1 MFKLIIPQLGR
12 YIAEGIMH
20 KKIRTQTNQ
29 IFQKIQLSLNPPT
42 NSDMKTKEV
51 DRRSESRYHTA
62 AK

>member
-1 MFKLIIPQLGR
+1 MIPQPCR
-12 YIAEGIMH
+12 YRAEGIMH

-42 NSDMKTKEV
+42 NTGIKTKQV